1 MLTKGASTNAAGE
14 AACAALSQLGGELA
28 DRGCRWELLPGG
40 TAPWL
45 LVSKP
50 MHEKSGAVVIAWA
63 GWYWWPW
70 GDHVGPYAEAAKTAD
85 RVAISLTSP
94 SWPRQA
100 GDPR

>member
-1 MLTKGASTNAAGE
+1 MLTNGARGNAASD

-50 MHEKSGAVVIAWA
+50 MQEKSGAVVIAWA
-63 GWYWWPW
+63 DWYWWPW
-70 GDHVGPYAEAAKTAD
+70 GDQVGPYADAAKTAD

-94 SWPRQA
+94 SRPRQA